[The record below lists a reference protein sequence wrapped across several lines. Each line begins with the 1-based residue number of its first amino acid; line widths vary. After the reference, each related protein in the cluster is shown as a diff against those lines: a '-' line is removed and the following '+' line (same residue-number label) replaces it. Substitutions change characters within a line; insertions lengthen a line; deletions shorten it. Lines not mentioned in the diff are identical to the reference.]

1 MKAKAR
7 EIADSP
13 LEWLDG
19 TGEYSDIILSSRVRL
34 ARNLK
39 GHAFPWRA
47 GKEEL
52 ESCAEKVGSI
62 IRSEDFLRSFRLF
75 EIDALEPLAK
85 GVLIEKHLIS
95 PALAK
100 GGPGRGAA
108 VDSRGI
114 VSIMVN
120 EEDHIRIQAILGG
133 MRLHE
138 ASRIARQVDG
148 PLEALDYAFDS
159 RCGYLTSC
167 PTNVGTGLRASVMIH
182 LPALT
187 HLGRMGK
194 LALGCGKVGLTV
206 RGLFGEGSDSPGALY
221 QVSNQVTLGQ
231 TEDELVEKVSSA
243 ALGLVKQE
251 QAARGKILSGKGID
265 LEDKVWR
272 AWALLGFSRVME
284 AREALELLS
293 LVRMGSGMGILPYVR
308 VGTMNALLL
317 DTQKA
322 HIQARATGEL
332 SVEDL
337 AAKRSAILREALASG
352 EKGS

>member
-13 LEWLDG
+13 LEWLNG
-19 TGEYSDIILSSRVRL
+19 TGDYSDIILSSRVRL

-39 GHAFPWRA
+39 GHSFPWRA

-52 ESCAEKVGSI
+52 ESCAEKVGAI
-62 IRSEDFLRSFRLF
+62 IRREDSLRSFGLF
-75 EIDALEPLAK
+75 EVDALEPLAK

-95 PALAK
+95 PTLAK

-114 VSIMVN
+114 VSIMIN

-133 MRLHE
+133 LRIHE
-138 ASRIARQVDG
+138 AYRIARQKDEL
-148 PLEALDYAFDS
+148 LEALDYAFDS
-159 RCGYLTSC
+159 RSGYLTSC

-187 HLGRMGK
+187 HLGRLGK
-194 LALGCGKVGLTV
+194 LAVGCGKVGLTV
-206 RGLFGEGSDSPGALY
+206 RGMFGEGSESPGALY
-221 QVSNQVTLGQ
+221 QISNQVTLGQ
-231 TEDELVEKVSSA
+231 TEDELVEKVSGA
-243 ALGLVKQE
+243 ALGMVRLE
-251 QAARGKILSGKGID
+251 QAVRSKIFSERGPK

-272 AWALLGFSRVME
+272 AWGLLGFSRVME

-293 LVRMGSGMGILPYVR
+293 LVRMGSGMGILPPVR
-308 VGTMNALLL
+308 VSTMNALLM
-317 DTQKA
+317 DIQKA
-322 HIQARATGEL
+322 HIQARSSEEL
-332 SVEDL
+332 SSEELGVKRSEILRKALAPVED
-337 AAKRSAILREALASG
+337 KS
-352 EKGS
+352 

>member
-95 PALAK
+95 PAPAK

-194 LALGCGKVGLTV
+194 LAFGCGKVGLTV